1 MKKLNEYISINEG
14 VKLPDDKLN
23 IIEKFLND
31 ENRYDF
37 NKTIVCDVLNQF
49 DNVATEIIADIAG
62 YLVEAYIWDQMHKL
76 ITNKEFCDVWF
87 DGNNK
92 SSEEF
97 KLSPLARRNNKDNN
111 GSAIY
116 WDFTINGIDEKFE
129 IKARSTKEGKKN
141 GGYRFTVN
149 QSSDKNLIYI
159 LVEYSISGDE
169 INIGNIK
176 ITRKL

>member
-1 MKKLNEYISINEG
+1 MKKLNEYITINES

-49 DNVATEIIADIAG
+49 DNVATEIIADMAG

-87 DGNNK
+87 AGNDNAK
-92 SSEEF
+92 NY
-97 KLSPLARRNNKDNN
+97 KLSPLTTKHNNSENV
-111 GSAIY
+111 SF
-116 WDFTINGIDEKFE
+116 DFTIAGIDEKFK
-129 IKARSTKEGKKN
+129 IKSHETKEGKK
-141 GGYRFTVN
+141 GGFRFTASQQLN
-149 QSSDKNLIYI
+149 SKLIFI

-169 INIGNIK
+169 IKIGNIK